1 MANAIIDMLHRN
13 LFREIS
19 LRPESLRQLSL
30 ALTDGKNGA
39 YLANLRTKKSDLKAS
54 TLLLL
59 HVKLG
64 IHPNKILGLSHQ
76 LNLKEISGDAE
87 AEAAQARIPIGIDET
102 IGFDPI
108 LDSWHAADGLIE
120 DMSPHIRQ
128 YIVLYGEPDKGR
140 ITPVRI
146 GEKSMAGL
154 TLRTPTTD
162 AMNAA
167 LDTMPVEVMET
178 HSSHH
183 FAVMQGRKLL
193 TTEAIDVVWPNGV
206 RAALEYDRLLL
217 PVRDKTGA
225 TYILN
230 YSKYVRPI
238 QRPTNDIGKIDF
250 T

>member
-1 MANAIIDMLHRN
+1 MGDAIIDMLHMN

-19 LRPESLRQLSL
+19 LRSESLRQLSL
-30 ALTDGKNGA
+30 ELTDGKNGA
-39 YLANLRTKKSDLKAS
+39 YLANLRSKKSDLKAS

-76 LNLKEISGDAE
+76 LNLKTIGSKDDEEG
-87 AEAAQARIPIGIDET
+87 AASQIPIGIDES

-108 LDSWHAADGLIE
+108 LESWHAANGLIE

-128 YIVLYGEPDKGR
+128 YIVLYGAPEGQR
-140 ITPVRI
+140 INPVRV

-154 TLRTPTTD
+154 TLRAPT
-162 AMNAA
+162 AEALNAA
-167 LDTMPVEVMET
+167 LDTVAPEVMET

-193 TTEAIDVVWPNGV
+193 TTEAIDVQWPNGV
-206 RAALEYDRLLL
+206 RVALEYDRLLL
-217 PVRDKTGA
+217 PVRDKAGA

-230 YSKYVRPI
+230 YSKYVGAIKRPSD
-238 QRPTNDIGKIDF
+238 DIGKIDF

>member
-1 MANAIIDMLHRN
+1 MT
-13 LFREIS
+13 
-19 LRPESLRQLSL
+19 
-30 ALTDGKNGA
+30 LTDGKNGA
-39 YLANLRTKKSDLKAS
+39 YLANLRNKKSDLKAS

-76 LNLKEISGDAE
+76 LNLREVSAKPADDGAE
-87 AEAAQARIPIGIDET
+87 PGSIPIGIDDT

-108 LDSWHAADGLIE
+108 LEAWHAADGLIE
-120 DMSPHIRQ
+120 EMSPHIRQ
-128 YIVLYGEPDKGR
+128 YIVLYGAPESGR
-140 ITPVRI
+140 INPVRV

-154 TLRTPTTD
+154 TLKQPT
-162 AMNAA
+162 AEALRHA
-167 LDTMPVEVMET
+167 LDTVPTEVMET

-193 TTEAIDVVWPNGV
+193 TTEAIDVVWPSGLRV
-206 RAALEYDRLLL
+206 ALEYDRLLL

-230 YSKYVRPI
+230 YSKYVGAIKRPSD
-238 QRPTNDIGKIDF
+238 NIGKIDF

>member
-1 MANAIIDMLHRN
+1 MSDAIIDMLHRN

-19 LRPESLRQLSL
+19 LKSESLRQLSMQ
-30 ALTDGKNGA
+30 LTDEKNGA
-39 YLANLRTKKSDLKAS
+39 YLANLRNKKSDLKAS

-76 LNLKEISGDAE
+76 LNLKEISGEEDAE
-87 AEAAQARIPIGIDET
+87 APPPSIPIGIDDS

-108 LDSWHAADGLIE
+108 LDAWHAADGLIE
-120 DMSPHIRQ
+120 EMSPHIRQ
-128 YIVLYGEPDKGR
+128 YIVLYGAPQSGR
-140 ITPVRI
+140 INPVRV

-154 TLRTPTTD
+154 TLANPSAD
-162 AMNAA
+162 ALKSA
-167 LDTMPVEVMET
+167 LDTVPSEVMET

-193 TTEAIDVVWPNGV
+193 TTEAIDVIWPNGV
-206 RAALEYDRLLL
+206 RVALEYDRLLL
-217 PVRDKTGA
+217 PVRDTAGA

-230 YSKYVRPI
+230 YSKYVGAIKRP
-238 QRPTNDIGKIDF
+238 PDDIGKIDF

>member
-1 MANAIIDMLHRN
+1 MANAIIDMVHRN

-30 ALTDGKNGA
+30 DLTDGKNGA
-39 YLANLRTKKSDLKAS
+39 YLANLRNKKSDLKAS

-64 IHPNKILGLSHQ
+64 IHPNRILGLSHQ
-76 LNLKEISGDAE
+76 LNLREINGDDDGD
-87 AEAAQARIPIGIDET
+87 AAQAPIPIGIDES

-108 LDSWHAADGLIE
+108 LESWHAANGLIE

-128 YIVLYGEPDKGR
+128 YIVLYGAPDKGR
-140 ITPVRI
+140 ITPVRV
-146 GEKSMAGL
+146 GEKSMAGV
-154 TLRTPTTD
+154 TLQTPTTD
-162 AMNAA
+162 ALNAA
-167 LDTMPVEVMET
+167 LDTLPPEVMET

-193 TTEAIDVVWPNGV
+193 TTEAIDVLWPNGV
-206 RAALEYDRLLL
+206 RVALEYDRLLL

-230 YSKYVRPI
+230 YSKYVGPI
-238 QRPTNDIGKIDF
+238 QRPSDDIGKIDF